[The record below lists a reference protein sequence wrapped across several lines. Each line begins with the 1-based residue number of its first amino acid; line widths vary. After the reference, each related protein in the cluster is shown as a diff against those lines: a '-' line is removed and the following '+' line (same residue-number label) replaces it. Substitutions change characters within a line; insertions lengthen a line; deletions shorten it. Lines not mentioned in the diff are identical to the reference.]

1 MPPHTSARDF
11 LLVRAGES
19 VAHWVSTVYCNYER
33 SSTVASMKALQ
44 IQQLGSLDD
53 IEIVEV
59 DSPDLSPGHIRVAVL
74 ASGLNYVDS
83 LMIEGKYQ
91 IKPPVPYRPGS
102 EIVGRVIEVASDVT
116 NLKIG
121 DRVFS
126 PSGGFAD
133 EAVLSSSR
141 VIAIPDQLSDGQGAT
156 FMQSYLTAW
165 FAFHK
170 RAQVREGATMLV
182 LGAGGGVG
190 LAAVDL
196 GVAMGMRVIAAA
208 SSPEKRQLALDRG
221 AFAAIDVLNED
232 VKLRTREL
240 CGGGVDM
247 VYDPVGGDLAE
258 ACLRALAPFGQYLVV
273 GFVGGIPRLPANHV
287 LLTNRTV
294 VGVDWG
300 AWVGRN
306 IVENQGMLVDVLAQI
321 AAGKLHPV
329 EPVTYPMSKAVQAMR
344 DLQDRKIAGKVALV
358 PVFD

>member
-1 MPPHTSARDF
+1 
-11 LLVRAGES
+11 
-19 VAHWVSTVYCNYER
+19 
-33 SSTVASMKALQ
+33 MKVLQ

-53 IEIVEV
+53 IELVEI
-59 DSPDLSPGHIRVAVL
+59 DSPELVAGQIRVAVL

-83 LMIEGKYQ
+83 LMIEGRYQ

-133 EAVLSSSR
+133 EAVLSASR
-141 VIAIPDQLSDGQGAT
+141 VIPIPEQLSDGQGAT

-208 SSPEKRQLALDRG
+208 SSAEKRQLALDRG

-258 ACLRALAPFGQYLVV
+258 PCLRALAPFGQYLVV

-306 IVENQGMLVDVLAQI
+306 VVENQGMLVEVLAEI

-329 EPVTYPMSKAVQAMR
+329 EPVMYPMSKAVQAMR

-358 PVFD
+358 PEFS

>member
-1 MPPHTSARDF
+1 
-11 LLVRAGES
+11 
-19 VAHWVSTVYCNYER
+19 
-33 SSTVASMKALQ
+33 MKVLQ

-53 IEIVEV
+53 IEIVVV
-59 DSPDLSPGHIRVAVL
+59 DSPELAAGQIRVAVL

-83 LMIEGKYQ
+83 LMIEGRYQ

-102 EIVGRVIEVASDVT
+102 EIVGRVVEVASDVT

-126 PSGGFAD
+126 PSGSA
-133 EAVLSSSR
+133 SR
-141 VIAIPDQLSDGQGAT
+141 VIPIPEQLSDGQGAT

-208 SSPEKRQLALDRG
+208 SSAEKRQLALDRG

-258 ACLRALAPFGQYLVV
+258 PCLRALAPFGQYLVV

-306 IVENQGMLVDVLAQI
+306 VVENQGMLI
-321 AAGKLHPV
+321 
-329 EPVTYPMSKAVQAMR
+329 
-344 DLQDRKIAGKVALV
+344 
-358 PVFD
+358 

>member
-1 MPPHTSARDF
+1 
-11 LLVRAGES
+11 
-19 VAHWVSTVYCNYER
+19 
-33 SSTVASMKALQ
+33 MKALQ

-53 IEIVEV
+53 IEIVEI
-59 DSPDLSPGHIRVAVL
+59 DSPDLLPGHIRVAVL

-102 EIVGRVIEVASDVT
+102 EIVGRVVEVASDVT
-116 NLKIG
+116 HLKIG

-133 EAVLSSSR
+133 EAVLSASR

-258 ACLRALAPFGQYLVV
+258 PCLRALAPFGQYLVV

-306 IVENQGMLVDVLAQI
+306 VVVATFVLSALHVGTDHDAKGPKVRLHKVPDRALRTYFLSLVQLPLRNAQEKIHTPLQFGFLASLRNNHCHQCQI
-321 AAGKLHPV
+321 QHRCRV
-329 EPVTYPMSKAVQAMR
+329 V
-344 DLQDRKIAGKVALV
+344 
-358 PVFD
+358 